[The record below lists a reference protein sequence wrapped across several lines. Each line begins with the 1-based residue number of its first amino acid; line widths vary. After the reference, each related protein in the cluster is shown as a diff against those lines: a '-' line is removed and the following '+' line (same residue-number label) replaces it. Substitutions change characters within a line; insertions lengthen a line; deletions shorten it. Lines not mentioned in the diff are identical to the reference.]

1 MIGDGRLGRPREVLS
16 PVDDARTRRPVDV
29 IGHGHTALVEEAARA
44 FADGSY
50 V

>member
-1 MIGDGRLGRPREVLS
+1 MEGWVD
-16 PVDDARTRRPVDV
+16 PVKSYRRWTDARTRRPVDV